1 MGNFTKIAAILLIV
15 IGLALGGYA
24 WYLGRHPAPPP
35 PAAAA
40 STVAAPPAALKPIV
54 VTSRAV
60 PAGKPLEEADLRV
73 ESLPMDPEG
82 AFHAMAAAVGRVP
95 VLDLGAGA
103 PVLVPQLATGL
114 ALRVAQGE
122 RAVAV
127 KVDEANAVGHRVQP
141 GDMVDVFFV
150 LKRDNGEID
159 RSQARLLLAKKRVLA
174 YGEASLDGPDEADPN
189 AKGAGAR
196 QQRAAQART
205 AVLAVPVEDVDRL
218 ALGEAS
224 GRLLLALRNPQDESL
239 PDPALFAALP
249 TALQPVSARP
259 GAAPPEPLQGMDRA
273 QAGLAIAAL
282 VDGGVQRPATAAA
295 AQPVPVHA
303 AARPTPRRAT
313 AGAPPATERVPVE
326 FIRGDKQEL
335 AHY

>member
-1 MGNFTKIAAILLIV
+1 MGHFTKIAAILMIV

-24 WYLGRHPAPPP
+24 WFLSRHPAPRPQ
-35 PAAAA
+35 AAAA
-40 STVAAPPAALKPIV
+40 NVAAAPSAALQPVV

-73 ESLPMDPEG
+73 EQLSIDPEG
-82 AFHAMAAAVGRVP
+82 AFRATAAALGRVP

-103 PVLVPQLATGL
+103 PVLAPQLASGL
-114 ALRVAQGE
+114 ALRVAEGE

-127 KVDEANAVGHRVQP
+127 KVDETNGVGHRIQP
-141 GDMVDVFFV
+141 GDRVDVFFV

-174 YGEASLDGPDEADPN
+174 YGEASLDGPEEASANGKN
-189 AKGAGAR
+189 AGVP

-218 ALGEAS
+218 VLGEAS
-224 GRLLLALRNPQDESL
+224 GRLLLALRNPKDEAL

-249 TALQPVSARP
+249 TALQPVAARP
-259 GAAPPEPLQGMDRA
+259 GMPPPGPLQGLDRA

-282 VDGGVQRPATAAA
+282 ADGGVQRPAA
-295 AQPVPVHA
+295 A
-303 AARPTPRRAT
+303 AARPVQTRVAARTTPRPAT
-313 AGAPPATERVPVE
+313 ATPPSAIDRLPVE
-326 FIRGDKQEL
+326 LIRGDKQEL
-335 AHY
+335 LHY